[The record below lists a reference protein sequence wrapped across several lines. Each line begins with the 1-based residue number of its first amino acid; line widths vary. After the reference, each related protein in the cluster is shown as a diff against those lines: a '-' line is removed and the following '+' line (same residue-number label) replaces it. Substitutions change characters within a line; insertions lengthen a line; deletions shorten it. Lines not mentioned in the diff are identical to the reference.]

1 MWQNYWTYT
10 LQFSV
15 LFNSVEFNSVYNFLN
30 QNDLISPAQ
39 SDFKPGDFCINQLL
53 SITHKIYRLMDEGY
67 EIRGVFLDLM
77 KGFDKVWREGL
88 VFKLKQN
95 GMSGNLVNILKD
107 FIKNRKQRVVFNG
120 QASNRENIYA
130 GVPQGSILGPPLFL
144 ICINDLAVTL
154 QMQGFLPMTLP
165 HVL

>member
-1 MWQNYWTYT
+1 MWQNYWIYT

-88 VFKLKQN
+88 NFKLKQN

>member
-107 FIKNRKQRVVFNG
+107 FIKNRKQRVIFNG

-144 ICINDLAVTL
+144 ICINDLAENL

>member
-53 SITHKIYRLMDEGY
+53 SITHKIYHLMDEGY

-130 GVPQGSILGPPLFL
+130 DVPQGSILGPPLFL
-144 ICINDLAVTL
+144 ICINDLAENL

>member
-120 QASNRENIYA
+120 QATNRENIYA

-154 QMQGFLPMTLP
+154 QMQGFLPMALP

>member
-10 LQFSV
+10 LQFSL
-15 LFNSVEFNSVYNFLN
+15 LFNSVEFNSIYNFLN

-53 SITHKIYRLMDEGY
+53 SVTHKIYHLMDEGY

-88 VFKLKQN
+88 IFKLKQN

-120 QASNRENIYA
+120 QASNTENIYA
-130 GVPQGSILGPPLFL
+130 VFPKVRSWDHL
-144 ICINDLAVTL
+144 CA
-154 QMQGFLPMTLP
+154 
-165 HVL
+165 

>member
-120 QASNRENIYA
+120 QATNRENIYA

>member
-1 MWQNYWTYT
+1 
-10 LQFSV
+10 
-15 LFNSVEFNSVYNFLN
+15 
-30 QNDLISPAQ
+30 
-39 SDFKPGDFCINQLL
+39 
-53 SITHKIYRLMDEGY
+53 
-67 EIRGVFLDLM
+67 
-77 KGFDKVWREGL
+77 
-88 VFKLKQN
+88 
-95 GMSGNLVNILKD
+95 MSGNLVNILKD

-154 QMQGFLPMTLP
+154 QMQGFLPMTHP

>member
-53 SITHKIYRLMDEGY
+53 SVTHKIYRLMDEGY

-120 QASNRENIYA
+120 QATNRENIYA

>member
-15 LFNSVEFNSVYNFLN
+15 LFNSFEFNSVYNFLN

-144 ICINDLAVTL
+144 IFSVSMI
-154 QMQGFLPMTLP
+154 
-165 HVL
+165 